1 MDMLADRVFETASAR
16 LKMMDRMLQDGR
28 CPKCE
33 NEDGSLVTTDI
44 WWWCSGFYPGSLWLT
59 YEYTGD
65 KELARL
71 AARHTEILSPIQFRT
86 DDHDVGFQLGC
97 SYGNGYRL
105 TGDTTYRAVICNGA
119 HSLATRFNPAV
130 GCTRSWNNDRW
141 HFPVIID
148 NMMNLELLFLASEL
162 CGDSSL
168 YDIAVR
174 HAVTTM
180 KNHYRDDASTFHLVD
195 YDPETGKVLRR
206 QTVQGFADWSSW
218 SRGQAWGLYG
228 YTMVY
233 RYTGKKRFLS
243 HAEKIADYIIGRL
256 PDDGIPYWD
265 FDSDSIP
272 DDYRDASAGAI
283 IASALV
289 ELGTLS
295 DDEDRSTEYLA
306 TAEKILRRLASDE
319 YLSEPG
325 SDSGFILR
333 HSVGNKPGNDE
344 VDTPLTYA
352 DYYFLEA
359 FIKYMKNQKLFL
371 RMGVAPLNKGLS
383 RSDWS
388 LDRISVNR
396 AHQGRTGASARFPS
410 GKPRQ

>member
-1 MDMLADRVFETASAR
+1 
-16 LKMMDRMLQDGR
+16 
-28 CPKCE
+28 
-33 NEDGSLVTTDI
+33 
-44 WWWCSGFYPGSLWLT
+44 
-59 YEYTGD
+59 
-65 KELARL
+65 
-71 AARHTEILSPIQFRT
+71 
-86 DDHDVGFQLGC
+86 
-97 SYGNGYRL
+97 
-105 TGDTTYRAVICNGA
+105 
-119 HSLATRFNPAV
+119 
-130 GCTRSWNNDRW
+130 
-141 HFPVIID
+141 
-148 NMMNLELLFLASEL
+148 MMNLELLFLASEL

-180 KNHYRDDASTFHLVD
+180 KNHYRDDASSFHLVD

-306 TAEKILRRLASDE
+306 TAEKILRRLASD
-319 YLSEPG
+319 
-325 SDSGFILR
+325 
-333 HSVGNKPGNDE
+333 
-344 VDTPLTYA
+344 
-352 DYYFLEA
+352 
-359 FIKYMKNQKLFL
+359 
-371 RMGVAPLNKGLS
+371 
-383 RSDWS
+383 
-388 LDRISVNR
+388 
-396 AHQGRTGASARFPS
+396 
-410 GKPRQ
+410 